1 MDEARHGLSHILARE
16 WVSDC
21 LIELRQV
28 RHAEVESEWISEG
41 VAWPEGAVPPDHVHV
56 YVTVPYG
63 FDDGMVGHLA
73 DFLAEAADRDPR
85 FGYRFASAHLQDFDP
100 GKTERVDSSNL
111 GKGARR
117 LTFDFSVRDPDQA
130 ALKKSDKADDG
141 GSND

>member
-1 MDEARHGLSHILARE
+1 MDGARHGLSHNLARE

-73 DFLAEAADRDPR
+73 DFLAEAA
-85 FGYRFASAHLQDFDP
+85 
-100 GKTERVDSSNL
+100 E
-111 GKGARR
+111 
-117 LTFDFSVRDPDQA
+117 RDPDSDIALLPRICRILIPVRLSEWTA
-130 ALKKSDKADDG
+130 ATWAREPG
-141 GSND
+141 G